1 MDRHEERVLLM
12 LLVAASLL
20 ILLINPETGLRG
32 LANPSE
38 ETALTGAVIGSSGE
52 MVAYLYHPIVIFFGI
67 LFLGFLVFEIL
78 VRPEFEVQPFQPAPL
93 RRSFQSYPV
102 AKESPSQKKTERKKS
117 SSFEKNFS
125 AETSLQKE
133 WDWIHQELEHIKK
146 L

>member
-1 MDRHEERVLLM
+1 M
-12 LLVAASLL
+12 LFVAASVL

-32 LANPSE
+32 LANPGE
-38 ETALTGAVIGSSGE
+38 GAALTGAVIGTSGE
-52 MVAYLYHPIVIFFGI
+52 IISYIYHPIVVFFGI

-78 VRPEFEVQPFQPAPL
+78 VRPEFNIQPFAPAPL
-93 RRSFQSYPV
+93 RRSFQSYTP
-102 AKESPSQKKTERKKS
+102 AKNSPSQKRTDRKKS

-133 WDWIHQELEHIKK
+133 WDWIHQELEQIKK